1 MLVIFRKVSMR
12 MEGGV
17 KAVANRK
24 GIIYGYIRVSTKHQD
39 ISRQRIN
46 ILKLYPDAIIYE
58 EKHSGGDYSGCVEL
72 DKLLK
77 VVKRGDTIV
86 FDSVS
91 RFSRDNVTGP
101 QEYKRLF
108 KEDVNLV
115 FLNEP
120 YINTENYR
128 KALEVAIPRTGTFID
143 PIIEGIEEALI
154 QLAEKQVQEA
164 FDQANKELMDIRKRT
179 SQALQLKIAE
189 NKNLPDDQKIRI
201 GTQKGDTF
209 TTKKK
214 VIAMERI
221 RDGIKN
227 DYPDEVIMN
236 NIAGDLKKLL
246 PDSKCKDIS
255 RNTYYNYKREVLGRA
270 KRTYSTN
277 QEKSKVQFTESCVV

>member
-1 MLVIFRKVSMR
+1 M
-12 MEGGV
+12 
-17 KAVANRK
+17 ANRK
-24 GIIYGYIRVSTKHQD
+24 GRIYGYIRVSTKHQD

-58 EKHSGGDYSGCVEL
+58 EKHSGGDYNGCVEL

-77 VVKRGDTIV
+77 VVKSGDTIV

-108 KEDVNLV
+108 KEGVNLV

-214 VIAMERI
+214 AIAIERI
-221 RDGIKN
+221 RDGIKHG
-227 DYPDEVIMN
+227 YPDEVIMN

-270 KRTYSTN
+270 KRSYSTN
-277 QEKSKVQFTESCVV
+277 QEKSKVQFTKSCVV